1 MDVWF
6 FDKGA
11 DFGTGSPLGELIWGM
26 AMYAMLVSCLLGSS
40 PSPGPPK
47 LPTQRPASV
56 SCHDIAGIWVAFF
69 SRCQRYR
76 CQQEASQPLLPGG
89 ASQSEGQEGFTVP
102 AQAEGEADDVSAH
115 LLCAQLPPIR
125 SGFVAIN
132 RRIL

>member
-1 MDVWF
+1 MQCHVSADKMDVWY

-26 AMYAMLVSCLLGSS
+26 MMYAMLVSCLLGSS
-40 PSPGPPK
+40 PSPGPPT
-47 LPTQRPASV
+47 LPTQRAAS
-56 SCHDIAGIWVAFF
+56 
-69 SRCQRYR
+69 
-76 CQQEASQPLLPGG
+76 EASQPLLPGG
-89 ASQSEGQEGFTVP
+89 ASRPSEGQEGFTVP
-102 AQAEGEADDVSAH
+102 AQVEGEADDVSAH

>member
-1 MDVWF
+1 MYVSADKMDVWF

-26 AMYAMLVSCLLGSS
+26 MMYTMLVSCLLGS
-40 PSPGPPK
+40 PSPGPPT
-47 LPTQRPASV
+47 LPTQRPAS
-56 SCHDIAGIWVAFF
+56 
-69 SRCQRYR
+69 
-76 CQQEASQPLLPGG
+76 EASQPLLPGG
-89 ASQSEGQEGFTVP
+89 ASQQSEGFTVP

>member
-1 MDVWF
+1 MQCHVSADKMDVWF

-26 AMYAMLVSCLLGSS
+26 MMYAMLVSCLLGSS
-40 PSPGPPK
+40 PSPGPPT

-76 CQQEASQPLLPGG
+76 SGQVNQMVATWDAQCQY
-89 ASQSEGQEGFTVP
+89 EGQP
-102 AQAEGEADDVSAH
+102 
-115 LLCAQLPPIR
+115 
-125 SGFVAIN
+125 SGNILQVACSQRGN
-132 RRIL
+132 YL